1 LFFGV
6 GEVSFFAG
14 ALAAAGAGFEGFV
27 TGFLVSFVVGFL
39 VGLAIALATAGL
51 DLGES
56 FLAGMFYLC
65 SLYFA

>member
-6 GEVSFFAG
+6 EGVSFFAG

-27 TGFLVSFVVGFL
+27 AGFL

-51 DLGES
+51 ALGET

>member
-6 GEVSFFAG
+6 EEVSFFAG

-27 TGFLVSFVVGFL
+27 AGFLVGFL

-51 DLGES
+51 ALGET